1 MSLLSFSEAM
11 GSSATLS
18 DRAQNVPKECDTS
31 FPATK
36 AASSRRTASF
46 SSSSSLSSCS
56 SLRFLD
62 DSPLSPATP
71 LQFSGVPFSWEHLPG
86 IPKKQSHKKK
96 DSTLKVLPLP
106 PPAAPASISRRIN
119 SEEIGIRKKHNNE
132 SFRRDPFFAAL
143 VRCSKDD
150 DDDDYQGSDFWGGA
164 KVSRSIS
171 DRFGLVSLY
180 TSCKKTSDVS
190 DSIVYLPRS
199 SRTSFDLISRR
210 SR

>member
-1 MSLLSFSEAM
+1 MSPKTVTPHFRPPKP
-11 GSSATLS
+11 TL
-18 DRAQNVPKECDTS
+18 PC
-31 FPATK
+31 
-36 AASSRRTASF
+36 RTASF

-86 IPKKQSHKKK
+86 IPKNQSFKKK

-106 PPAAPASISRRIN
+106 PPAAPASISRRIKF
-119 SEEIGIRKKHNNE
+119 EEIGIRKKLNHE
-132 SFRRDPFFAAL
+132 SFRRDPFLAAL
-143 VRCSKDD
+143 VQCSKDEDD
-150 DDDDYQGSDFWGGA
+150 DDDDQGSNFSGGS
-164 KVSRSIS
+164 KVTRSIS
-171 DRFGLVSLY
+171 DRFGFINLY
-180 TSCKKTSDVS
+180 TSCKKTCVVS

-199 SRTSFDLISRR
+199 SGTSYDLISRR

>member
-1 MSLLSFSEAM
+1 MD
-11 GSSATLS
+11 SSATLR
-18 DRAQNVPKECDTS
+18 DRSRNGPKDCDTT

-36 AASSRRTASF
+36 TDSSRRTASF

-86 IPKKQSHKKK
+86 IPKNQSYKKK

-106 PPAAPASISRRIN
+106 PPAAPASISRRIKF
-119 SEEIGIRKKHNNE
+119 EEIGIRKKLNHE
-132 SFRRDPFFAAL
+132 SFRRDPFLAAL
-143 VRCSKDD
+143 VQCSKDD
-150 DDDDYQGSDFWGGA
+150 DDDDDDQGSNFSGGS
-164 KVSRSIS
+164 KVTRSMS
-171 DRFGLVSLY
+171 DRFGFINLY
-180 TSCKKTSDVS
+180 TSCKKTCVVS

-199 SRTSFDLISRR
+199 SGTSYDLISRR

>member
-1 MSLLSFSEAM
+1 M
-11 GSSATLS
+11 GSSAALS

-36 AASSRRTASF
+36 TASSRRTASF

-150 DDDDYQGSDFWGGA
+150 DDDYQGSDFWGGA

-171 DRFGLVSLY
+171 DR
-180 TSCKKTSDVS
+180 
-190 DSIVYLPRS
+190 S

>member
-1 MSLLSFSEAM
+1 M

-36 AASSRRTASF
+36 TASSRRTASF

-96 DSTLKVLPLP
+96 DSILKALPLP

-143 VRCSKDD
+143 VQCSKD
-150 DDDDYQGSDFWGGA
+150 DDDDYQGSDFWSGG

-171 DRFGLVSLY
+171 DRFGFVSLY

-199 SRTSFDLISRR
+199 SRTSYDLISRR